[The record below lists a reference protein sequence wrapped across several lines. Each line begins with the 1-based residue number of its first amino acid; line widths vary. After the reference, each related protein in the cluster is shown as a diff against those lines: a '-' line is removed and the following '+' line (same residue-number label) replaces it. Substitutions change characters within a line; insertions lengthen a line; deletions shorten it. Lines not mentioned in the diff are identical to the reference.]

1 MVKIRKNNIIVGSQ
15 KQGVGRLLKI
25 YFGLRSSVFGLF
37 GFKIKPIPVLLVLL
51 VVAACRP
58 GTQTAPAKTD
68 VKIQVKTAPVSRG
81 DITDTISIFGELA
94 LRQEAWLSSQFD
106 GRLVQF
112 SMLKGDKVEKGQL
125 AGIII
130 PAGREALLQAAD
142 SIPDEFKPLLEQQ
155 EKSIPLICPIS
166 GMVLEVMQHTG
177 DVVSKGGHIAQ
188 IGDLRTLDV
197 QGELP
202 VQFLE
207 IARKTKRLKVEFTN
221 FSSPPINLPI
231 ETFTGE
237 VSKNQ
242 SLVVRLKLE
251 NPSLKYRPGMR
262 VKISFPTP
270 VHTNALLVPRQA
282 LVEEEGKYFI
292 FIVVQGKTKKRNID
306 LGIMKDDVVE
316 VISGVEENQSVV
328 TEKAYSLK
336 DNMEVIEE

>member
-1 MVKIRKNNIIVGSQ
+1 MI
-15 KQGVGRLLKI
+15 RLLKI
-25 YFGLRSSVFGLF
+25 
-37 GFKIKPIPVLLVLL
+37 IPIPVLF
-51 VVAACRP
+51 AALFSCQP
-58 GTQTAPAKTD
+58 APQNAEQKTD
-68 VKIQVKTAPVSRG
+68 VKIQVKTAPVTRG

-106 GRLVQF
+106 GRLERF

-142 SIPDEFKPLLEQQ
+142 SIPREFKPLLEQQ

-202 VQFLE
+202 VQFLD
-207 IARKTKRLKVEFTN
+207 IARKAKRLEVEFTN
-221 FSSPPINLPI
+221 FPTSPLNLPI

-251 NPSLKYRPGMR
+251 NPTLKYRPGMR

-270 VHTNALLVPRQA
+270 VNTNALLVPRQA
-282 LVEEEGKYFI
+282 LVEEEGKYFL
-292 FIVVQGKTKKRNID
+292 FTVENGKTQKRNVEV
-306 LGIMKDDVVE
+306 GILKDDVVE
-316 VISGVEENQSVV
+316 ITSGVEEKQSVV

-336 DNMEVIEE
+336 DNLEVIAE

>member
-1 MVKIRKNNIIVGSQ
+1 MNFLS
-15 KQGVGRLLKI
+15 
-25 YFGLRSSVFGLF
+25 
-37 GFKIKPIPVLLVLL
+37 KIKPLPALLLL
-51 VVAACRP
+51 FVMAACQP
-58 GTQTAPAKTD
+58 GSQTAPAKTD
-68 VKIQVKTAPVSRG
+68 VKIPVKTAPVTRD
-81 DITDTISIFGELA
+81 DITDTIIIFGELA

-106 GRLVQF
+106 GRLTQF

-130 PAGREALLQAAD
+130 PAGREALLQATD
-142 SIPDEFKPLLEQQ
+142 SIPDKFKPLLEQQ

-166 GMVLEVMQHTG
+166 GMVLEVLQHTG

-188 IGDLRTLDV
+188 IGDLQTLDV

-207 IARKTKRLKVEFTN
+207 IARKTKTLKVEFSN
-221 FSSPPINLPI
+221 FPTPPINLPI

-242 SLVVRLKLE
+242 SLIVRLKLD

-270 VHTNALLVPRQA
+270 IHVNALLVPRQA
-282 LVEEEGKYFI
+282 LVEEEGKYFL
-292 FIVVQGKTKKRNID
+292 FTVENDLTQKRSVD
-306 LGIMKDDVVE
+306 VGIMKDDVVE
-316 VISGVEENQSVV
+316 IISGVDENQSVA

-336 DNMEVIEE
+336 DNMEVVKE

>member
-1 MVKIRKNNIIVGSQ
+1 MNI
-15 KQGVGRLLKI
+15 L
-25 YFGLRSSVFGLF
+25 
-37 GFKIKPIPVLLVLL
+37 FKIKPAAVLFVLLVFT
-51 VVAACRP
+51 ACRQQS
-58 GTQTAPAKTD
+58 QTHTEAAKAD
-68 VKIQVKTAPVSRG
+68 VKITVKTALVVRG

-106 GRLVQF
+106 GRLTEF

-130 PAGREALLQAAD
+130 PSGREALLQAAD
-142 SIPDEFKPLLEQQ
+142 SIPGEFRPLLEQQ

-188 IGDLRTLDV
+188 IGDLSTLDV

-207 IARKTKRLKVEFTN
+207 MARKAKQLKVEFTS
-221 FSSPPINLPI
+221 FPASPLKLPI

-242 SLVVRLKLE
+242 SLIVRLKLE
-251 NPSLKYRPGMR
+251 NQALKYRPGMR

-270 VHTNALLVPRQA
+270 VHANAMLVPRQA
-282 LVEEEGKYFI
+282 LVEEEGEYFL
-292 FIVVQGKTKKRNID
+292 FSVENGLTHKRNVD
-306 LGIMKDDVVE
+306 VGIMQDNLVE
-316 VISGVEENQSVV
+316 IRSGVKENQSVAI
-328 TEKAYSLK
+328 EKAYSLK
-336 DNMEVIEE
+336 DNMEVIAE